1 MKLIILGPP
10 GSGKGT
16 QAELISK
23 DFKLKHIIASDL
35 IKNEIKNKTKE
46 GKLMNLYLS
55 QGKLVPDELIIPIFK
70 KNIPKNNYIL
80 DGFPRTLKQ
89 AEFLN
94 EISKADKIIFLDVP
108 KKVIKE
114 RLVKRAKIE
123 NRIDDNLK
131 IINIRLE
138 VYEKDTKPLLDYYKN
153 NLILI
158 QGNKTVNEIEKD
170 IIKKLIV

>member
-1 MKLIILGPP
+1 M
-10 GSGKGT
+10 
-16 QAELISK
+16 
-23 DFKLKHIIASDL
+23 
-35 IKNEIKNKTKE
+35 
-46 GKLMNLYLS
+46 LS
-55 QGKLVPDELIIPIFK
+55 
-70 KNIPKNNYIL
+70 
-80 DGFPRTLKQ
+80 GFPRTLKQ

-158 QGNKTVNEIEKD
+158 QGNKTVNKIEKD